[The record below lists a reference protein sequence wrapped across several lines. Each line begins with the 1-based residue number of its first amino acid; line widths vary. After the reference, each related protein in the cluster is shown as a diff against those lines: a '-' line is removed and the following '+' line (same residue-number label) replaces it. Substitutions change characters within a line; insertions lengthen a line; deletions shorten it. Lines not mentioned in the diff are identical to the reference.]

1 MDGERQITLK
11 EIADEC
17 GVSMM
22 TVSRAL
28 DSRRSVAM
36 RQATRD
42 RVLEAVKQHGYKSN
56 LTARRLKRQK
66 TETITLIMEPRT
78 MTGPRGAP
86 DFDAH
91 YESISW
97 GIVKGVIT
105 EARRYNYDVKLEAML
120 GYDKN
125 EEEDVIAHIK
135 PQLTDGVYTFYSRRI
150 IDYLREQRMPFLA
163 VCNSYVSNEMCA
175 LSIDRSSGYAEAV
188 EQVFNKG
195 HRRVAFMG
203 CDRIVSSNYNRD
215 LLRSLLS
222 AKGFFDEK
230 LVFPVNSVFD
240 VRKLLE
246 EFSGSLPFS
255 AVFCYND
262 TLADLVIRELR
273 FLKIKVPEQVAVIG
287 FDGNPAYRGEDR
299 SNPASIVVPWQ
310 ELAAVGTRRLIEA
323 IERGDRRI
331 TETKTIPTFF
341 DAGQTL

>member
-1 MDGERQITLK
+1 
-11 EIADEC
+11 
-17 GVSMM
+17 
-22 TVSRAL
+22 
-28 DSRRSVAM
+28 M

-66 TETITLIMEPRT
+66 TETITLVMAPRA
-78 MTGPRGAP
+78 MTGPMVAP
-86 DFDAH
+86 DFGAH

-120 GYDKN
+120 GYDK
-125 EEEDVIAHIK
+125 EEEEEVIVHIK
-135 PQLTDGVYTFYSRRI
+135 PQLTDGVFTFYNGRMV
-150 IDYLREQRMPFLA
+150 DYLKDQGMPFLA
-163 VCNSYVSNEMCA
+163 VNESWAPDEMCA
-175 LSIDRSSGYAEAV
+175 LSIDRNTGYAEAV
-188 EQVFNKG
+188 EQVLGKG
-195 HRRVAFMG
+195 HRRIAFAG
-203 CDRIVSSNYNRD
+203 CDQIISTHYKLD
-215 LLRSLLS
+215 LLRKSLM
-222 AKGFFDEK
+222 AKDSFDEK
-230 LVFPVNSVFD
+230 LVFPVNNAFD

-246 EFSGSLPFS
+246 KMNGSLPFS
-255 AVFCYND
+255 AIFCHND

-273 FLKIKVPEQVAVIG
+273 FLDVKVPEQVAVIG

-323 IERGDRRI
+323 IENGDRRI